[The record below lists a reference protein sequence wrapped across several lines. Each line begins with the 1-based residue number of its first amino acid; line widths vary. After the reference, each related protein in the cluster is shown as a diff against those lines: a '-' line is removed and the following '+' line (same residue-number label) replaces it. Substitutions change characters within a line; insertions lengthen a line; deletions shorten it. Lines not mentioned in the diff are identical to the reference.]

1 MNVYPDT
8 SFLCSLYR
16 KQEHTPDALSFRDEL
31 DTPLPYTRLLEFE
44 FLQSIEL
51 QVWLHASDRTRGY
64 SRRAADLMIAD
75 WESDVAAG
83 LNVLV
88 PADSDLVL
96 DLARNLSRQRAAAGG
111 HRTLDILH
119 VATAVHL
126 QAGTFLTFDAR
137 QKALAE
143 HLGLKVPRWKKRR

>member
-1 MNVYPDT
+1 MSVYPDT

-16 KQEHTPDALSFRDEL
+16 QQEHTPDALVFREEMAS
-31 DTPLPYTRLLEFE
+31 PLPYTRLLEFE

-51 QVWLHASDRTRGY
+51 QVWLHASDRTKGY

-88 PADSDLVL
+88 PVDSDLVIG
-96 DLARNLSRQRAAAGG
+96 LARDLSRQRTAAGG

-126 QAGTFLTFDAR
+126 QAATFLTFDSR

-143 HLGLKVPRWKKRR
+143 DLGLKVPRWKKRR